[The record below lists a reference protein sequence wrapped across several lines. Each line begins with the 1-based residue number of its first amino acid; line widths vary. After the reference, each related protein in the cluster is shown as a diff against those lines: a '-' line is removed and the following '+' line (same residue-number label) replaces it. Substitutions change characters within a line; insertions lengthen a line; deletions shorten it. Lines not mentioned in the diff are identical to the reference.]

1 MLWQMSQD
9 RLMLRV
15 NAFYTLRRRYRD
27 VCCHPLLCSQLGKE
41 SVYQTLFI
49 CCQHPPPSIRP
60 LLTDTDWV
68 LLVKLYARQHSS
80 RQTTTPLCPL
90 TAASLPPSLA
100 LTPVLGW
107 RWFFFFFG
115 PRMFRLDGSEEERKK
130 KKGAKTILERRGR
143 EKLLPKS
150 VSICICLGVFVCVA
164 VSAVVLQVQSRCLSF
179 FCSSPA
185 SINRSLCALQLLRGF
200 VLFSLFFFFFSSC
213 SFSSPASPLV
223 LRLCLSVFTFIKPP
237 N

>member
-1 MLWQMSQD
+1 MPGNTPPD
-9 RLMLRV
+9 RQPHLSVPLPLPLSRRLLLSLRCL
-15 NAFYTLRRRYRD
+15 AGD
-27 VCCHPLLCSQLGKE
+27 V
-41 SVYQTLFI
+41 
-49 CCQHPPPSIRP
+49 
-60 LLTDTDWV
+60 
-68 LLVKLYARQHSS
+68 
-80 RQTTTPLCPL
+80 
-90 TAASLPPSLA
+90 
-100 LTPVLGW
+100 
-107 RWFFFFFG
+107 FFFF
-115 PRMFRLDGSEEERKK
+115 LDHVCLGWMVARKKEKK